1 MVARRGVRP
10 CEGAAHVYVWV
21 SCYNLFQRNG
31 GSEAAAATTA
41 AAWSVRNR
49 ARQADAGRLG

>member
-1 MVARRGVRP
+1 M
-10 CEGAAHVYVWV
+10 YVWV